1 MTPESVIVTTD
12 SQRYTLDCIEQLC
25 VDDEH
30 KYIQRFDYESRQMV
44 AEEVQGVILSVVVV

>member
-25 VDDEH
+25 IDDAH
-30 KYIQRFDYESRQMV
+30 KYIQMFDYGSREMI
-44 AEEVQGVILSVVVV
+44 AEEIDGVILSVVVV

>member
-30 KYIQRFDYESRQMV
+30 KYIQRFDYDSREMI